1 VERAI
6 GLSPFPV
13 LGPMGRTVA
22 DTHLLLKA
30 QIGVDKRDPFSND
43 DVMRI
48 PEHLMPMDLGNIRV
62 GISTDLGCA
71 PVDAEIAQVFHN
83 KVKSFRSCFADAQYV
98 DPEFPDVHTVFET
111 WRGIYFVG
119 AHGERL
125 DKHRDLLDENV
136 IDNTERGLKL
146 TARDVAY
153 AGVQQSKIAK
163 SFLKYFED
171 VDVLICP
178 AASVSPFP
186 HAQFSVTEINGETMP
201 TYMRWLALVYAL
213 TTALPAVCVI
223 PCGVDHKGMPFGIQ
237 VCGPNGSDALVL
249 EVAHALE
256 LVLADDPVTARP
268 VPELAKLAKMK
279 PLAKV

>member
-1 VERAI
+1 M
-6 GLSPFPV
+6 PV
-13 LGPMGRTVA
+13 LGPMGRSVA
-22 DTHLLLKA
+22 DAHLLLKA
-30 QIGVDKRDPFSND
+30 QVGVDKRDPFSSD
-43 DVMRI
+43 DCMRI
-48 PEHLMPMDLGNIRV
+48 PEHLMPIDLGNIRV

-71 PVDAEIAQVFHN
+71 PVDADIAQVFQS
-83 KVKSFRSCFADAQYV
+83 KVKAFRSCFADAQYV
-98 DPEFPDVHTVFET
+98 DPDFPDVHTVFET

-125 DKHRDLLDENV
+125 EKHRDLLDENV

-146 TARDVAY
+146 TAKDVAY

-186 HAQFSVTEINGETMP
+186 HTQLSVMEINGDKMP

-223 PCGVDHKGMPFGIQ
+223 PCGVDHKGLPFGIQ

-256 LVLADDPVTARP
+256 LVLADDPMTARP
-268 VPELAKLAKMK
+268 VPDLTKLAKMK
-279 PLAKV
+279 PLVTV

>member
-1 VERAI
+1 
-6 GLSPFPV
+6 
-13 LGPMGRTVA
+13 
-22 DTHLLLKA
+22 
-30 QIGVDKRDPFSND
+30 
-43 DVMRI
+43 
-48 PEHLMPMDLGNIRV
+48 MDLGNVRV

-71 PVDAEIAQVFHN
+71 PVDADIAQVFQN

-98 DPEFPDVHTVFET
+98 DPDLPDVHTVFET

-163 SFLKYFED
+163 SFLKYFDD

-178 AASVSPFP
+178 AAAVSPFP
-186 HAQFSVTEINGETMP
+186 HADVSVAEINGETMP

-223 PCGVDHKGMPFGIQ
+223 PCGVDHRGLPFGIQ
-237 VCGPNGSDALVL
+237 VCGPNGADALVL

-256 LVLADDPVTARP
+256 LVLADDPMTARP
-268 VPELAKLAKMK
+268 APDLVQLAKMR
-279 PLAKV
+279 PLVMI